1 MRVLLVDAFPM
12 VRAALTGLIEQHFAG
27 FLVQG
32 VDTAAAARAAL
43 EQARPGLVLLDLRV
57 DGGAG
62 LL

>member
-1 MRVLLVDAFPM
+1 MKVLLVDAFPM

-27 FLVQG
+27 AEVLG

-43 EQARPGLVLLDLRV
+43 AQGLPRLVLLDLRV
-57 DGGAG
+57 EGGFD